1 MLKTMKNNN
10 HKDYIYIVLI
20 KALTGLGKFA
30 RKFSKYEYT
39 HIAVCLNE
47 NIDDFITFSRK
58 RHYTPFDSGF
68 MHETLDCYAFGNN
81 EKIKL
86 KIFKVPVTVENK
98 KIVEQYIKKVESDKE
113 YIFNLYSM
121 ATMSLFHGFRIYK
134 AHNCMS
140 FVSKIL
146 EISKSIPMTKK
157 YYKYSIKDL
166 DLLLFNY
173 KYKEEYFYKTK
184 VQNKNY
190 MDKTSFISNICMFFK
205 LNGKLLYRIFSKRG
219 LIKE

>member
-1 MLKTMKNNN
+1 MINKNN
-10 HKDYIYIVLI
+10 DYIYIVLV

-30 RKFSKYEYT
+30 RRFSKYEYT
-39 HIAVCLNE
+39 HIAVCINK

-58 RHYTPFDSGF
+58 KHYTPFNSGF

-86 KIFKVPVTVENK
+86 KIFKLPVTIENK
-98 KIVEQYIKKVESDKE
+98 KIIEQYIKKVANDNE

-146 EISKSIPMTKK
+146 KLSKSVNMTKK
-157 YYKYSIKDL
+157 YYKYSIKDI
-166 DLLLFNY
+166 DILLSDY

-184 VQNKNY
+184 IQNKDY
-190 MDKTSFISNICMFFK
+190 MDKVSFISNVGMFFR

-219 LIKE
+219 LIKNEE

>member
-1 MLKTMKNNN
+1 MKNKNN
-10 HKDYIYIVLI
+10 DYIYIVLVR
-20 KALTGLGKFA
+20 ALTGLGKFA
-30 RKFSKYEYT
+30 RRFSKYEYT
-39 HIAVCLNE
+39 HIAVCINK

-58 RHYTPFDSGF
+58 KHYTPFNSGF

-86 KIFKVPVTVENK
+86 KIFKLPVTIENK
-98 KIVEQYIKKVESDKE
+98 KIIEQYIKKVANDNE

-146 EISKSIPMTKK
+146 KLSKSVNMTKK
-157 YYKYSIKDL
+157 YYKYSIKDI
-166 DLLLFNY
+166 DILLSDY

-184 VQNKNY
+184 IQNKDY
-190 MDKTSFISNICMFFK
+190 MDKVSFISNVGMFFR

-219 LIKE
+219 LIKNEE

>member
-1 MLKTMKNNN
+1 MKNNN
-10 HKDYIYIVLI
+10 KDYIYIVLV

-39 HIAVCLNE
+39 HIAVCLNK
-47 NIDDFITFSRK
+47 NINDFITFSRK
-58 RHYTPFDSGF
+58 KHYTPFNSGF
-68 MHETLDCYAFGNN
+68 MHETLDCYAFGSN

-86 KIFKVPVTVENK
+86 KIFKVPVTIENK
-98 KIVEQYIKKVESDKE
+98 KIIEQYIKKIANDNE

-134 AHNCMS
+134 THNCMS

-146 EISKSIPMTKK
+146 ELSKSVNMTKK
-157 YYKYSIKDL
+157 YYKYNIKDI
-166 DLLLFNY
+166 DILLTDY
-173 KYKEEYFYKTK
+173 KYREEYFYKTEI
-184 VQNKNY
+184 QNRDY
-190 MDKTSFISNICMFFK
+190 MDNVSFINNVGMFFR

-219 LIKE
+219 LIKNEE

>member
-1 MLKTMKNNN
+1 MKNNN
-10 HKDYIYIVLI
+10 KDYIYIVLV

-39 HIAVCLNE
+39 HIAVCLNK
-47 NIDDFITFSRK
+47 NINDFITFSRK
-58 RHYTPFDSGF
+58 KHYTPFDSGF
-68 MHETLDCYAFGNN
+68 MHETLDCYAFGSN

-86 KIFKVPVTVENK
+86 KIFKVPVTIENK
-98 KIVEQYIKKVESDKE
+98 KIIEQYIKKIANDNE

-134 AHNCMS
+134 THNCMS

-146 EISKSIPMTKK
+146 ELSKSVNMTKK
-157 YYKYSIKDL
+157 YYKYNIKDI
-166 DLLLFNY
+166 DILLTDY
-173 KYKEEYFYKTK
+173 KYREEYFYKTK
-184 VQNKNY
+184 IQNRDY
-190 MDKTSFISNICMFFK
+190 MDNVSFINNVGMFFR

-219 LIKE
+219 LIKNEE

>member
-1 MLKTMKNNN
+1 MKNKNN
-10 HKDYIYIVLI
+10 DYIYIVLV

-30 RKFSKYEYT
+30 RRFSKYEYT
-39 HIAVCLNE
+39 HIAVCMNK

-58 RHYTPFDSGF
+58 KHYTPFNSGF

-86 KIFKVPVTVENK
+86 KIFKLPVTIENK
-98 KIVEQYIKKVESDKE
+98 KIIEQYIKKVANDNE

-121 ATMSLFHGFRIYK
+121 ATMSLFYGFRIYK

-146 EISKSIPMTKK
+146 KLSKSVNMTKK
-157 YYKYSIKDL
+157 YYKYSIKDI
-166 DLLLFNY
+166 DILLSDY

-184 VQNKNY
+184 IQNKDY
-190 MDKTSFISNICMFFK
+190 MDKVSFISNVGMFFR

-219 LIKE
+219 LIKNEE

>member
-1 MLKTMKNNN
+1 MKNKNN
-10 HKDYIYIVLI
+10 DYICIVLV
-20 KALTGLGKFA
+20 KVLTGLGKFA
-30 RKFSKYEYT
+30 RRFSKYEYT
-39 HIAVCLNE
+39 HIAVCINK

-58 RHYTPFDSGF
+58 KHYTPFNSGF

-86 KIFKVPVTVENK
+86 KIFKLPVTIENK
-98 KIVEQYIKKVESDKE
+98 KIIEQYIKKVANDNE

-146 EISKSIPMTKK
+146 KLSKSVNMTKK
-157 YYKYSIKDL
+157 YYKYSIKDI
-166 DLLLFNY
+166 DILLSDY

-184 VQNKNY
+184 IQNKDY
-190 MDKTSFISNICMFFK
+190 MDKVSFISNVGMFFR

-219 LIKE
+219 LIKNEE